1 MYVRIM
7 FNQKYILLFIFL
19 FLFLSCEDTASSLT
33 GAEGVEEIDHVL
45 FSNIETSVAQNNLEA
60 NGIIKNESQT
70 ITITPP
76 WYIESQFY
84 YQDTQGN
91 TFLIG
96 GESVR
101 INNSLAPGISLE
113 WTLLYDTSSS
123 DDYQNFTINDLRA
136 YKN

>member
-1 MYVRIM
+1 M
-7 FNQKYILLFIFL
+7 FNQKYILLFTIL
-19 FLFLSCEDTASSLT
+19 FLFFGCDDTASSLT

-45 FSNIETSVAQNNLEA
+45 FSNIETSITQNNLEA

-76 WYIESQFY
+76 WYIECQFY
-84 YQDTQGN
+84 YQDLEGN

-101 INNSLAPGISLE
+101 INNSLGPGISLE
-113 WTLLYDTSSS
+113 WTLLHEASSS
-123 DDYQNFTINDLRA
+123 DNYQNFTINDLRA